1 MRARGLLVAA
11 LVLAL
16 VLSTIIV
23 SPGEIAS
30 TVAVLTVLALPL
42 ALSVAA
48 LLDAA
53 RRPEWVW
60 ALAGRA
66 RVVWMM
72 LVLVGAIALPVGVVV
87 SSWYLVRIRPEL
99 RDTENGRLRRR

>member
-1 MRARGLLVAA
+1 M
-11 LVLAL
+11 
-16 VLSTIIV
+16 
-23 SPGEIAS
+23 SPGDLAG
-30 TVAVLTVLALPL
+30 TVLVVCLLALPL

-66 RVVWMM
+66 RIVWMVAI
-72 LVLVGAIALPVGVVV
+72 LFGAFVLPLGIIV
-87 SSWYLVRIRPEL
+87 SSIYLLRVRPEL
-99 RDTENGRLRRR
+99 RDAEQGRLRRP